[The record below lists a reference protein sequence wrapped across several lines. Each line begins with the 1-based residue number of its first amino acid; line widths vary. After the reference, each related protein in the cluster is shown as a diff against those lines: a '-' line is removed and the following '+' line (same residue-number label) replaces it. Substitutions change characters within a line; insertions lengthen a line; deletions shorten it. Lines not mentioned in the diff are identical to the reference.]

1 MDARPKV
8 IGLTGPFGSGC
19 TTAAE
24 YLKSKAGFEHVQL
37 SCLIHEIWEHR
48 NPGIKEIRSGLQAIG
63 DELRREHGRD
73 YLVQHSMKN
82 TASKKIVVD
91 GIRNVGEIEYLRDHF
106 GYSFTLIGVI
116 PTYEARWDRIGSK
129 SYSEDKEGQTHF
141 FADDLRDR
149 DEESSDGQQVGKC
162 VDQADIL
169 IDNSHTVNLG
179 DFKRKV
185 LDYAK
190 LAIGETS
197 RPPSGEEI
205 FMNMAYSACHSSQC
219 IKRHVGALVV
229 DLGNNPVGVGYNEN
243 PLGTEP
249 CKKEY
254 SRCFKDMQKEEHLKS
269 LLQETGRLYCPVCGT
284 RFCTEQGLK
293 VDCEKCAK
301 SGVQRTI
308 SDILYPE
315 RGMTYCTA
323 IHAEAWALS
332 SAGERARKGKLF
344 ATTYPCLLCAEKIIH
359 SGISEVWYTEPYPD
373 AVSGVRLEN
382 AGVELRQFEGVRC
395 FDRMFANSRPN

>member
-1 MDARPKV
+1 
-8 IGLTGPFGSGC
+8 LTGPFGSGC

-24 YLKSKAGFEHVQL
+24 YLKGKIGFVHIRL
-37 SCLIHEIWEHR
+37 SDPIHGIWELR
-48 NPGIKEIRSGLQAIG
+48 NPGIKDTRGGLQDIG
-63 DELRREHGRD
+63 DELRQEHGRD
-73 YLVQHSMKN
+73 YLVRHLIEK
-82 TASKKIVVD
+82 TVGEKFVVD

-106 GYSFTLIGVI
+106 GYGFTLIGII
-116 PTYEARWDRIGSK
+116 PTNEARWDRIGSK

-141 FADDLRDR
+141 FADDIRDR

-185 LDYAK
+185 LDYVK
-190 LAIGETS
+190 LAIGEIS
-197 RPPSGEEI
+197 RPPSREEI

-219 IKRHVGALVV
+219 LKRHVGALVV
-229 DLGNNPVGVGYNEN
+229 DSGNNPVGVGYNEN

-254 SRCFKDMQKEEHLKS
+254 SGCFKDLQREEHLKS
-269 LLQETGRLYCPVCGT
+269 LLQETGQLYCPVCGAQ
-284 RFCTEQGLK
+284 FCTEQGLK
-293 VDCEKCAK
+293 VDCGKCAER
-301 SGVQRTI
+301 GVRRTV
-308 SDILYPE
+308 SDVLYPE

-332 SAGERARKGKLF
+332 SAGERARGGQLF

-359 SGISEVWYTEPYPD
+359 SGISKVWYTEPYPD
-373 AVSGVRLEN
+373 AVSGDRLKN
-382 AGVELRQFEGVRC
+382 ANIELHQFEGVRC